1 MATFSYEVK
10 NELCKEKCERA
21 DLALSQLSAIIKTC
35 GEIRLK
41 NNNWLIVLTTE
52 FEGLFKKVN
61 ELLNKL
67 YSCSATINKVIDNS
81 FNRERLEIVFPLEN
95 SEKILLDTEV
105 MFYDEEKYLCLNSG
119 ISKYIIQDEDQMR
132 AYLKGAV
139 LGCFTSNIVIN
150 EEKNSKASSGYH
162 VEFVFNSEQMAQDFS
177 ELLSQFEILSKKVE
191 RKNAYVVYI
200 KDFEQ
205 ICVLLEN
212 IGTAKTYLSLKNENT
227 LREVRNQINRQNNC
241 FIGNSTKTVNA
252 SIKQLEAIKFID
264 EYIGIEKLEEPLQ
277 QVCYL
282 RMANPEESL
291 DNLVKLSF
299 NKITKSGLYH
309 RFKKIMKI
317 AEELK
322 N

>member
-1 MATFSYEVK
+1 M
-10 NELCKEKCERA
+10 
-21 DLALSQLSAIIKTC
+21 
-35 GEIRLK
+35 
-41 NNNWLIVLTTE
+41 
-52 FEGLFKKVN
+52 
-61 ELLNKL
+61 
-67 YSCSATINKVIDNS
+67 
-81 FNRERLEIVFPLEN
+81 
-95 SEKILLDTEV
+95 
-105 MFYDEEKYLCLNSG
+105 
-119 ISKYIIQDEDQMR
+119 
-132 AYLKGAV
+132 
-139 LGCFTSNIVIN
+139 
-150 EEKNSKASSGYH
+150 
-162 VEFVFNSEQMAQDFS
+162 
-177 ELLSQFEILSKKVE
+177 
-191 RKNAYVVYI
+191 
-200 KDFEQ
+200 
-205 ICVLLEN
+205 LLEN